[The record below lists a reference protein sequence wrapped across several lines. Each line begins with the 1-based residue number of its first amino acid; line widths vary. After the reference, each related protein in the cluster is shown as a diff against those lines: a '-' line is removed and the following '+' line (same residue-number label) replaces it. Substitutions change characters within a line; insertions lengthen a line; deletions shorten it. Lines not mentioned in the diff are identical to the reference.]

1 MAHWGDIGGKWQDED
16 SDESFW
22 DRPTTEGQ
30 FMVFVGVLAVL
41 TFIVTILAVT

>member
-1 MAHWGDIGGKWQDED
+1 MAHWSDAGGKWGEGDE
-16 SDESFW
+16 DESFW

-41 TFIVTILAVT
+41 TFVVTILAVT